1 MLSSF
6 EGYRRFWLAGDLLAG
21 LTFAALALPSQLAI
35 ATLAGMPTVTGL
47 YTFLA
52 GALGTILLAR
62 TGALVVCAE
71 GAIAPVIAAGL
82 ATAAALGAA
91 DYSRMA
97 GTVALLVGVMLVTLA
112 SPPSCWLRIG
122 FQAQP
127 LMAKLAA

>member
-6 EGYRRFWLAGDLLAG
+6 EGYRRFWLAGDLFAG

-62 TGALVVCAE
+62 TGALVVRRGRHCP
-71 GAIAPVIAAGL
+71 GHRRGL
-82 ATAAALGAA
+82 ATAAALGPRTTPGWRAPWR
-91 DYSRMA
+91 SLS
-97 GTVALLVGVMLVTLA
+97 G
-112 SPPSCWLRIG
+112 
-122 FQAQP
+122 
-127 LMAKLAA
+127 